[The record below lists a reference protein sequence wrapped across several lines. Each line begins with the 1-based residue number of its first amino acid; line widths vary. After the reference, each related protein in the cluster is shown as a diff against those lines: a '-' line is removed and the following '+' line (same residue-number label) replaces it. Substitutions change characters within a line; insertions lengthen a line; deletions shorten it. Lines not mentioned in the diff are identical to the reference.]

1 MDSVQKEHY
10 IYNYDDTLFCVCI
23 TDMADRI
30 CESMV
35 DEHML
40 TYIISGEM
48 LLLQKNKVIHALHAG
63 DVMLIK
69 RNHLIRK
76 IKQPANGK
84 PFKGLFFKIKAPFL
98 KALKKREHIV
108 IPSRPDK
115 ALISQPYIKVEPDAF
130 LGGFFSSLENYFDAG
145 RYPSKALMDVKMQEA
160 VVALMDINPDLGA
173 VLFDFE
179 EPWRTDIAS
188 FMNSN
193 FLCDMSLE
201 DFAHYTGRSLS
212 TFKRDFAQAFGNVTP
227 ARWIM
232 TRRLQTAK
240 KMIED
245 GEHPADIYLKVG
257 FKNLSH
263 FSTAFK
269 KQFGMAPTMLT
280 SN

>member
-1 MDSVQKEHY
+1 MDTVTKEHY

-23 TDMADRI
+23 DDMADRI
-30 CESMV
+30 CEAMV

-48 LLLQKNKVIHALHAG
+48 VLLKNNKVMHKLHAG

-76 IKQPANGK
+76 IKQPAGGK

-98 KALKKREHIV
+98 KELRKREQIV
-108 IPSRPDK
+108 IPARPNK
-115 ALISQPYIKVEPDAF
+115 ELINQPYIKIEPDAF
-130 LGGFFSSLENYFDAG
+130 LQGFFTSLENYFAAG

-160 VVALMDINPDLGA
+160 VVALMGINPDLWA

-188 FMNSN
+188 FMNTN
-193 FLCDMSLE
+193 FLCDLSLE

-212 TFKRDFAQAFGNVTP
+212 TFKRDFTEAFGNVTP
-227 ARWIM
+227 AKWIM

-240 KMIED
+240 KLIES

-269 KQFGMAPTMLT
+269 KQYGMAPTMLAT
-280 SN
+280 S